1 MSDTH
6 DRRAG
11 AAESVPGGTVLGFDF
26 GTRKIGVAVG
36 NTITGAARAL
46 TTVRDEP
53 GSARRAAIGALIVD
67 WAPVALVTGRP
78 LHADGSTHAVTAL
91 ADAFAQELRQRFAL
105 PVEQVDE
112 RYTTQIADIERK
124 ARGRYR
130 GEADRDAHAAAII
143 LQAWLDAR
151 SHAAPQT

>member
-11 AAESVPGGTVLGFDF
+11 AAESVPSGAVLGFDF

-36 NTITGAARAL
+36 NTITGVARAL
-46 TTVRDEP
+46 TTLRDPP
-53 GSARRAAIGALIVD
+53 GAARHVAICALIVD
-67 WAPVALVTGRP
+67 WAPIALIIGRP
-78 LHADGSTHAVTAL
+78 LHADGSPHAVTAL
-91 ADAFAQELRQRFAL
+91 ADAFALELRRRFAL

-112 RYTTQIADIERK
+112 RYTTQIAEIERK
-124 ARGRYR
+124 ARGRHR
-130 GEADRDAHAAAII
+130 GEADRDAYAAAII

-151 SHAAPQT
+151 SNVASLT